1 MNTTIET
8 FLLVITRMFYTRL
21 FSAIWTGPETGHYL
35 SYQTKTQPQAR
46 ADILCP
52 DMEAARIWLYE
63 L

>member
-1 MNTTIET
+1 
-8 FLLVITRMFYTRL
+8 MFYTRL
-21 FSAIWTGPETGHYL
+21 FSDIWTGPETGHYL
-35 SYQTKTQPQAR
+35 SYQTKTQAQAQAR